1 MEVLRFTEG
10 LEQKIQADGEAKVQ
24 QIVSD
29 GERECQRILRDFE
42 ARFASFESE
51 KRAETESKIAALR
64 RDVQSELALKQDR
77 LQFSFKSSSVLS
89 GINEYLGALPQDRLL
104 QLLERKLNDY
114 KQVMAGRQLVAKI
127 VDMDTSLVEPLLLKV
142 FGKNVLQSCLPT
154 DPFPLG
160 EAFLGYDDAETS
172 NLYRGVVLETTDGS
186 IRCRATLGEV
196 VAPLLENHREE
207 MMRTLF
213 GEGISV

>member
-10 LEQKIQADGEAKVQ
+10 LEQKIQADGKAKAQ

-29 GERECQRILRDFE
+29 GEKECQRILQDFE

-77 LQFSFKSSSVLS
+77 LQFSFKSSAVLS
-89 GINEYLGALPQDRLL
+89 AINEYLGALPQDRLL
-104 QLLERKLNDY
+104 QLLERMLDSY
-114 KQVMAGRQLVAKI
+114 KQVLVGRQLVAKI
-127 VDMDTSLVEPLLLKV
+127 VDMDISVVGPLLIKV
-142 FGKNVLQSCLPT
+142 FGKDVLQSCLPT
-154 DPFPLG
+154 EPLPLG
-160 EAFLGYDDAETS
+160 EAFLGYDGAETS

-186 IRCRATLGEV
+186 IRCRATLGELIT
-196 VAPLLENHREE
+196 PLLENHREE

>member
-77 LQFSFKSSSVLS
+77 LQFSFKSSAVLS

-142 FGKNVLQSCLPT
+142 FGKNILQSCLPT

-160 EAFLGYDDAETS
+160 ESFLGYDDAETS

>member
-77 LQFSFKSSSVLS
+77 LQFSFKSSAVLS

-114 KQVMAGRQLVAKI
+114 KQVLAGRQLVAKI

-172 NLYRGVVLETTDGS
+172 NLYRGVVLETIDGS

>member
-10 LEQKIQADGEAKVQ
+10 LEQKIQADGEAKAQ
-24 QIVSD
+24 QIISD

-42 ARFASFESE
+42 ARFTSFESE

-77 LQFSFKSSSVLS
+77 LEFSFKSSAVLS
-89 GINEYLGALPQDRLL
+89 GINEYLGALTQDRLF

-114 KQVMAGRQLVAKI
+114 KPVMAGRQLVAKI

-142 FGKNVLQSCLPT
+142 FGKEVIQSCLPT
-154 DPFPLG
+154 EPLPLG

-186 IRCRATLGEV
+186 IRCRATLGELI
-196 VAPLLENHREE
+196 APLLENHREE

>member
-10 LEQKIQADGEAKVQ
+10 LEQKIQADGEARAQ

-51 KRAETESKIAALR
+51 KRAEAESKIAALR
-64 RDVQSELALKQDR
+64 RDVQSELALKQER
-77 LQFSFKSSSVLS
+77 LQFSFKSSAVLS

-104 QLLERKLNDY
+104 QLLERKLKDY
-114 KQVMAGRQLVAKI
+114 KQVFAGRQLVAKI
-127 VDMDTSLVEPLLLKV
+127 VDMDIPVVESLLKKV
-142 FGKNVLQSCLPT
+142 LGKDILQSCLPAE
-154 DPFPLG
+154 PLPLG

-186 IRCRATLGEV
+186 IRCRATLGEL

-207 MMRTLF
+207 MMRALF
-213 GEGISV
+213 GEGVSV

>member
-51 KRAETESKIAALR
+51 KRAETESKIDALR

-114 KQVMAGRQLVAKI
+114 KQVLAGRQLVAKI

>member
-10 LEQKIQADGEAKVQ
+10 LEQKIQADGEAKAQ
-24 QIVSD
+24 QIISD

-42 ARFASFESE
+42 ARFTSFESE

-77 LQFSFKSSSVLS
+77 LEFSFKSSAVLS
-89 GINEYLGALPQDRLL
+89 GINEYLGALTQDRLF

-114 KQVMAGRQLVAKI
+114 KPVMAGRQLVAKI

-142 FGKNVLQSCLPT
+142 FGKEVLQSCLPT
-154 DPFPLG
+154 EPLPLG

-186 IRCRATLGEV
+186 IRCRATLGELI
-196 VAPLLENHREE
+196 APLLENHREE

>member
-1 MEVLRFTEG
+1 M
-10 LEQKIQADGEAKVQ
+10 
-24 QIVSD
+24 
-29 GERECQRILRDFE
+29 
-42 ARFASFESE
+42 
-51 KRAETESKIAALR
+51 R

-77 LQFSFKSSSVLS
+77 LEFSFKSSAVLS
-89 GINEYLGALPQDRLL
+89 GINEYLGSLPQDRLL

-127 VDMDTSLVEPLLLKV
+127 VDMDTSLVEPLLLEV
-142 FGKNVLQSCLPT
+142 FGKDVLQSCLPT
-154 DPFPLG
+154 DSLPLG